1 MIGYF
6 KNIYQV
12 AAGLLKG
19 LRVTLVHLFQPAVT
33 VQYPYEKLTTGE
45 RFRGALA
52 FHPDVCI
59 SCDMCVRA
67 CPSDCISLEAARNE
81 ATGKK
86 DLHWYQIDFA
96 KCNFCRLCEEICPTK
111 PKAVHHT
118 PDYELTF
125 RDRSE
130 FLVRWTPEAPQ
141 PKASEPGQI
150 WSRFLTRG
158 QKIVDRQGKVP
169 ASSTPSKPVA

>member
-1 MIGYF
+1 
-6 KNIYQV
+6 
-12 AAGLLKG
+12 
-19 LRVTLVHLFQPAVT
+19 
-33 VQYPYEKLTTGE
+33 VQYPDEKLVLPPLY
-45 RFRGALA
+45 RGALA